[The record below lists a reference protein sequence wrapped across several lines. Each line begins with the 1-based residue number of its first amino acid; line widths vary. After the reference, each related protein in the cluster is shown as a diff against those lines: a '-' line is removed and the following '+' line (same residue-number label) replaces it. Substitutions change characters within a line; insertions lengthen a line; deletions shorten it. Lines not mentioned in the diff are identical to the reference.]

1 MKTDERFYC
10 SQVLAISDE
19 TQCTSFL
26 KLLLNWASGIKYSR
40 VFFSHFVGEFL
51 LSIQIVLLIF
61 KLRNLMLYLK
71 DCFWTKLMTNASF

>member
-19 TQCTSFL
+19 TRCTSFL

-40 VFFSHFVGEFL
+40 VFFTFCRQVSFKHSNRVTD
-51 LSIQIVLLIF
+51 IQIKKSDALSKGLLLD
-61 KLRNLMLYLK
+61 KTH
-71 DCFWTKLMTNASF
+71 D